1 MAAEVYQL
9 PMFPLGRVALIGE
22 TVPLRVFE
30 PRYLGMLA
38 DVEAGSG
45 EFGIALISRGS
56 EVGGGDERFDV
67 ATATRIVRDVPIGD
81 TQRAIVALAVRRIR
95 VIDWLEVLP
104 YPAAMVVEY
113 PDEPAAG
120 QPDIAEMVQR
130 VRRLYALASELGADV
145 GAVDLDALEDSTAG
159 LWKLTSLVPL
169 GEYDR
174 QRLLAAPDAMTRAAL
189 LSGLIDDA
197 MEELRLR
204 LAEG

>member
-1 MAAEVYQL
+1 MAAELYQL

-30 PRYLGMLA
+30 PRYLEMLA
-38 DVEAGSG
+38 DAEAGSG

-67 ATATRIVRDVPIGD
+67 ATATRVVRDVPIGD

-95 VIDWLEVLP
+95 VIDWLEERP
-104 YPAAMVVEY
+104 YPAAMVVDY
-113 PDEPAAG
+113 PDEPTAG
-120 QPDIAEMVQR
+120 EPDIADMVQR

-145 GAVDLDALEDSTAG
+145 GGVDLDEPADPNAG
-159 LWKLTSLVPL
+159 LWKVASLVPL

-174 QRLLAAPDAMTRAAL
+174 QRLLGKPDAVTRAAL
-189 LSGLIDDA
+189 LSTLIDDA